1 MLAVLSGCGL
11 RRRELSELTFDH
23 LRRREDHWAIVD
35 LIGRAGHIRTVLV
48 PDWVKRTI
56 DHWLTAASRMGGC
69 SGGFVGL
76 GRSGAT
82 A

>member
-35 LIGRAGHIRTVLV
+35 LIGRAGQKVVWHV
-48 PDWVKRTI
+48 VKENARKLPHMI
-56 DHWLTAASRMGGC
+56 
-69 SGGFVGL
+69 
-76 GRSGAT
+76 
-82 A
+82 